1 MADPTRSA
9 GTLSTADHL
18 PATRSPFVSAARRKA
33 FLLYEGRVTP
43 HRSCGIALAETFGLR
58 EASYQSLRRGGVT
71 GHGECGAVVAGRLVL
86 GELLGDPSPTGA
98 VTAEL
103 RAAMSAY
110 DSEIGPRLCTAE
122 PWGDRIACNRLTAGF
137 ETFLSEER
145 LRSCTNIAADVAES
159 VAIVLDRLGR
169 TVTLTPI
176 EGAPDSELHAHL
188 ATASPK

>member
-18 PATRSPFVSAARRKA
+18 PATRSAFVSAARRKA

-43 HRSCGIALAETFGLR
+43 HRSCGIALAETFGLAS
-58 EASYQSLRRGGVT
+58 ASYQSLRRGGVT
-71 GHGECGAVVAGRLVL
+71 GNGECGAVVAGRLVL
-86 GELLGDPSPTGA
+86 GELLGDPSPTGT
-98 VTAEL
+98 VTTEL
-103 RAAMSAY
+103 RAAVSAY
-110 DSEIGPRLCTAE
+110 DAEIGPRLHTAE
-122 PWGDRIACNRLTAGF
+122 PWGDRIACNRLTARF
-137 ETFLSEER
+137 DSFLSEER

-176 EGAPDSELHAHL
+176 EGAPDAELEAHL
-188 ATASPK
+188 ATVPPK